1 VVWLKGLLLELGL
14 KVPIPVLWCD
24 NLGTTFLASNPD
36 FHTRTKHIELDFHF
50 VREKEMD
57 GTIQVRFI
65 CPQDQLA
72 DVLTKPLS
80 STRFKL
86 LRDKLTVSC
95 STLRLRGAV
104 SIDIQ
109 DKNET
114 KVIQRTTIQEVI

>member
-24 NLGTTFLASNPD
+24 NLGAMFLVSNLA
-36 FHTRTKHIELDFHF
+36 FHARIKHIELDFHF
-50 VREKEMD
+50 VREKVMNVI
-57 GTIQVRFI
+57 IQVRFI
-65 CPQDQLA
+65 YSQDQLV

-80 STRFKL
+80 STHFNL
-86 LRDKLTVSC
+86 LRDKLTVFC
-95 STLRLRGAV
+95 SALRLRGAV

-114 KVIQRTTIQEVI
+114 EVIQQTTIQEAI